1 MCSTCLKFKQNK
13 LYPYQVIAVASQT
26 TSQLYPL
33 FHEAAARAVDST
45 KQIQRPGFQ
54 TDLIV
59 EMKYRIWYKN
69 YCAESH

>member
-1 MCSTCLKFKQNK
+1 MCSLFLNFKENK
-13 LYPYQVIAVASQT
+13 LYPCQVIAVASQT

-59 EMKYRIWYKN
+59 EMGYKLH
-69 YCAESH
+69 SL

>member
-1 MCSTCLKFKQNK
+1 MWSSFLNFKQNK

-54 TDLIV
+54 TDIIV
-59 EMKYRIWYKN
+59 EMGYK
-69 YCAESH
+69 